1 MKNLLQ
7 FKFDFLYKIS
17 IKQQKKR
24 MKPATFTT
32 KIDVNLAPKLKSD
45 LEDQGF
51 ILTNPPYTIFA
62 AKKKGITCVLYQSGS
77 LVVQGKNKAEFIE
90 FYLEPE
96 ILKSFNFTHPEA
108 FVSMTSRIGIDE
120 SGKGDFFGPLCVGG
134 LYADE
139 KGIKK
144 LISLNIRDSK
154 KITDKSIL
162 DIAAILKANYK
173 IAVIR
178 IFPEKYN
185 ELYLKF
191 KNLNHLLAWAHS
203 SVISQLVEKTSCKN
217 VIIDQFAN
225 KSVVESAVRRK
236 NLKINLEQRTKAE
249 EDPIVAGASI
259 IARAAFLKGLE
270 ELSAEYNQKL
280 PKGASSFV
288 IDIGRKFVEK
298 HGPEALEKVAKI
310 HFKTKDAILN
320 NNH

>member
-1 MKNLLQ
+1 MK
-7 FKFDFLYKIS
+7 
-17 IKQQKKR
+17 R
-24 MKPATFTT
+24 ATFTT
-32 KIDVNLAPKLKSD
+32 KIDINLAPKLKND
-45 LEDQGF
+45 LVEKGF
-51 ILTNPPYTIFA
+51 SLTNPAYTIFS
-62 AKKKGITCVLYQSGS
+62 AKKKGITLVLYKSGS
-77 LVVQGKNKAEFIE
+77 LVVQGKEKDEFIE

-96 ILKSFNFTHPEA
+96 ILKTFSYTNPEA
-108 FVSMTSRIGIDE
+108 FVSMTSRIGVDE
-120 SGKGDFFGPLCVGG
+120 AGKGDFFGPLSVAG

-154 KITDKSIL
+154 KISDKSIL
-162 DIAAILKANYK
+162 DIADMLKANFQ
-173 IAVIR
+173 IATVR

-185 ELYLKF
+185 DLYLKF
-191 KNLNHLLAWAHS
+191 KNLNHLLAWAHT

-236 NLKINLEQRTKAE
+236 SLSINLEQRTKAE

-288 IDIGRKFVEK
+288 IDIGRKFVET

-310 HFKTKDAILN
+310 HFKTKDVILN
-320 NNH
+320 GDS